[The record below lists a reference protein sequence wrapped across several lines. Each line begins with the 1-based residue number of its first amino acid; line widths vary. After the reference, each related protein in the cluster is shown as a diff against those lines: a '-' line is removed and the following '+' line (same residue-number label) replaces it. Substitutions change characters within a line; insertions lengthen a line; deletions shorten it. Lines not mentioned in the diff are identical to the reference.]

1 MKNKSVATTDNKT
14 ISNLNLIDLGQYL
27 LFDEI
32 SQSSAKEAC
41 TFLLKANTLN
51 IDTNIF
57 INSPGGSCTAGFAIV
72 DFMEASRVKVN
83 TRAIG
88 QICSMGFVIFIAGQ
102 KGNRIMSPN
111 TTIMSHTFT
120 GGAWGKS
127 HELFARNEHFKELH
141 QRIIAHYL
149 KHTTCTK
156 KQIKEMFLGATDLY
170 LTPKEC
176 LKYGICDKVADPWEV

>member
-1 MKNKSVATTDNKT
+1 MKNKLIEKPTL
-14 ISNLNLIDLGQYL
+14 ISDLNLHNIGQYL

-32 SQSSAKEAC
+32 CQNSAKEFC
-41 TFLLKANTLN
+41 TYLLKANTLN
-51 IDTNIF
+51 IDVNMF

-88 QICSMGFVIFIAGQ
+88 QICSMGFIIFIAGE
-102 KGNRIMSPN
+102 KGKRLMSPN
-111 TTIMSHTFT
+111 TTIMSHNFT
-120 GGAWGKS
+120 GGSWGKA
-127 HELFARNEHFKELH
+127 HELFARNDHFKELNE
-141 QRIIAHYL
+141 RCIAHYL

-156 KQIKEMFLGATDLY
+156 KQIKEMFLGTTDLY

-176 LKYGICDKVADPWEV
+176 